1 MASSWAPDLR
11 EHIQQKRILSF
22 VNHSVNFMRS
32 YVPIAHNSSSK
43 VADVES
49 YIAEVQEETFFFQT
63 QISQKTIK
71 LCRVNL
77 SCHSSPS
84 QNTCGTW

>member
-1 MASSWAPDLR
+1 MKSVQVMASSWAPDLR

-32 YVPIAHNSSSK
+32 YVPFVHNPSSK

-49 YIAEVQEETFFFQT
+49 YIAKVQEYLF
-63 QISQKTIK
+63 
-71 LCRVNL
+71 L
-77 SCHSSPS
+77 SNPDF
-84 QNTCGTW
+84 